1 MAFVRLVALAA
12 MASLASAF
20 HPLLAGQPAA
30 PRGPAAWSPVVMRAV
45 EDRPVADAEVVE
57 VVAAAA
63 PEPSTRVAVPVVSVP
78 QVPVEAPA
86 AAKVLPA
93 GSKRARARQA
103 LSKMPLLGRLAGGR
117 GGASA
122 AALDADA
129 AALAEELLDEACE
142 VVPRVR
148 DGVGVP
154 SSSSCA
160 AASLVG
166 RRQLRE
172 RAPSATFFA
181 ESRVSSSS
189 PGEDATT
196 TLSRLANGRPNSSHT
211 RAVHPSHG

>member
-45 EDRPVADAEVVE
+45 EDRPVVDAEVVE

-78 QVPVEAPA
+78 QVPVESSA

-103 LSKMPLLGRLAGGR
+103 LSKMPLLH
-117 GGASA
+117 
-122 AALDADA
+122 
-129 AALAEELLDEACE
+129 LLMRQ
-142 VVPRVR
+142 PHT
-148 DGVGVP
+148 
-154 SSSSCA
+154 
-160 AASLVG
+160 VG
-166 RRQLRE
+166 RCMVMAQIQTQPHIRRSIWTQ
-172 RAPSATFFA
+172 P
-181 ESRVSSSS
+181 
-189 PGEDATT
+189 
-196 TLSRLANGRPNSSHT
+196 TLQ
-211 RAVHPSHG
+211 HGPT